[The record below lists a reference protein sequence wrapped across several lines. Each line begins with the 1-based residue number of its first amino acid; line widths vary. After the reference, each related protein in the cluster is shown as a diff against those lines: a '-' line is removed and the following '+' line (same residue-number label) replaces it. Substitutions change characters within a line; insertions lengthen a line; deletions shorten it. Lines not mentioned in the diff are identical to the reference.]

1 MLSHIVLA
9 LSNLCFVADHAVKVE
24 RHIFVCQRFF
34 RPAGWPA
41 TFALFN
47 IYIATFLMRI
57 AKFCIRR
64 RNRRHIRP
72 VRPYFGEM
80 ACRQMVVFALEFR

>member
-1 MLSHIVLA
+1 MLSHIILA

-24 RHIFVCQRFF
+24 RHIFFQRFF
-34 RPAGWPA
+34 HLAGWPA
-41 TFALFN
+41 AFALFN
-47 IYIATFLMRI
+47 IYDATFLMRI
-57 AKFCIRR
+57 TKFCIRR
-64 RNRRHIRP
+64 RNRRHIRT